1 MGGISDVE
9 QRKIVVQKHLETYC
23 KHLDPQQLNTICN
36 TSLSHNPMY
45 LVRIYYD
52 TRQFYMFRC
61 GGILL
66 DFRKFP
72 LSYVFIY
79 KYPVSTS
86 VIYSRYTF
94 LTVSLILF
102 KLRYFHDTPHFKK
115 QVWLFYVLLQVAVAN
130 ELRVFGIYEKVDAQ
144 IESIVE
150 VR

>member
-45 LVRIYYD
+45 LVRICYD
-52 TRQFYMFRC
+52 TRKFYMFCC

-72 LSYVFIY
+72 SSLMSLSTNIQSAHLLFIAD
-79 KYPVSTS
+79 
-86 VIYSRYTF
+86 IN
-94 LTVSLILF
+94 L
-102 KLRYFHDTPHFKK
+102 
-115 QVWLFYVLLQVAVAN
+115 
-130 ELRVFGIYEKVDAQ
+130 
-144 IESIVE
+144 
-150 VR
+150 